1 MSDITTTPQP
11 EAPDAEKPESGLL
24 LDSLEI
30 ENFRCFRHLKIPKLG
45 RVNLITGK
53 NNVGKSALLEGIWL
67 YFHGFSPTVI
77 RQVLV
82 SREELIEA
90 PYYSGRDQVQKS
102 LFDETLFSNP
112 SINIIRHLFF
122 GRNLNNSN
130 NTIRISSGKETG
142 TSLQLVERLTKD
154 LWESIHNIPYHTPY
168 EEIDDSLEEP
178 HIVITSAD
186 GTMKLFNLEKSLNV
200 RRTNNRIITNNSN
213 APLQYVKM
221 NGLSG
226 PEVVRL
232 WDRISLTEFENY
244 VIESLKILHSGIQQL
259 GFFSENDNPNRV
271 AFIKVQGDAERVP
284 IRSLGD
290 GINRLLA
297 LSLSLANCRNGIILL
312 DEMDSGLHYSVLY
325 DLWRIIFETAK
336 KLNIQVFATTHSKE
350 CIDAFQKM
358 SAEDNDPNSGML
370 IRLENQDGDIVAT
383 NFDEDGLETM
393 MRYKLEVR

>member
-1 MSDITTTPQP
+1 MSDTTTTPQP
-11 EAPDAEKPESGLL
+11 EAPLAEKPDSGLL

-67 YFHGFSPTVI
+67 YFHGFSPAII

-102 LFDETLFSNP
+102 LFDESLFSNP
-112 SINIIRHLFF
+112 SINIIKHLFF
-122 GRNLNNSN
+122 GRDISKSIHISNS
-130 NTIRISSGKETG
+130 KEPG
-142 TSLQLVERLTKD
+142 TSLRLVERLTKD
-154 LWESIHNIPYHTPY
+154 LWESIHKVQYNTSY
-168 EEIDDSLEEP
+168 EEMDDSSEEP
-178 HIVITSAD
+178 HLIITPAD
-186 GTMKLFNLEKSLNV
+186 GIMKILHLEKSLGV
-200 RRTNNRIITNNSN
+200 RRVNNRVFINNSN

-221 NGLSG
+221 NGLSRS
-226 PEVVRL
+226 EVVRL

-244 VIESLKILHSGIQQL
+244 VIESLKILHPGIQQL

-271 AFIKVQGDAERVP
+271 AFIKIQGEEERVP

-290 GINRLLA
+290 GINRLLS
-297 LSLSLANCRNGIILL
+297 LSLSLANSRNGIILL

-325 DLWRIIFETAK
+325 ELWRMIFETAK
-336 KLNIQVFATTHSKE
+336 NLNIQIFATTHSWE
-350 CIDAFQKM
+350 CIEAFQEAA
-358 SAEDNDPNSGML
+358 SQDNDSKSGML
-370 IRLENQDGDIVAT
+370 IRLKQDFYGDIKAVT
-383 NFDEDGLETM
+383 FDENELEIVT
-393 MRYKLEVR
+393 RQNIEVR